1 MPSLPI
7 LQFLLVV
14 IRYLASNHHDILHV
28 ADQAIVNNQFNE
40 DAFTN
45 LQELLQERQM
55 LNVLHILRE
64 TIAGKMGT
72 CNFWHNM
79 HCQVC

>member
-14 IRYLASNHHDILHV
+14 IRYLASNHHDILR
-28 ADQAIVNNQFNE
+28 ATDQAIVNNQFNQ
-40 DAFTN
+40 DAITN

-55 LNVLHILRE
+55 HNVLHILRE
-64 TIAGKMGT
+64 TIAGKIRT
-72 CNFWHNM
+72 CNF
-79 HCQVC
+79 